1 MDPDFLFC
9 FCPLKLDTSK
19 ETTTG
24 IATLILY
31 IISDLISISNLKN
44 QHCVFSLN
52 RMEGCYLRFERVFR
66 INARGVNFV
75 FLSAA
80 FAPELAKREM

>member
-1 MDPDFLFC
+1 MFFC
-9 FCPLKLDTSK
+9 CCCPLKLDTSK
-19 ETTTG
+19 ETSTG

-44 QHCVFSLN
+44 QHCVFSLS
-52 RMEGCYLRFERVFR
+52 RMEGCYLRFKCVFR
-66 INARGVNFV
+66 VNARGVNFI

-80 FAPELAKREM
+80 FALELTKREM